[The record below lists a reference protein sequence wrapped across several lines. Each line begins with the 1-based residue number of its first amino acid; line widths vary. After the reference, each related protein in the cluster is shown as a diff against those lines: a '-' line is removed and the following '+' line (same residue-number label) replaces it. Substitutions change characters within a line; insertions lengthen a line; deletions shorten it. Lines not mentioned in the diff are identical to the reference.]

1 MYVMLRKRG
10 DSPNRAIRVIIL
22 PKVYYDFSQWAR
34 NQRKIVHALQLFL
47 VGEYLMHAFYGID
60 NLRQVVESTILS
72 PKLQF
77 PNIGLPEA

>member
-34 NQRKIVHALQLFL
+34 NQRKSASPLIIFGCSIVESM
-47 VGEYLMHAFYGID
+47 GY
-60 NLRQVVESTILS
+60 VVERELS
-72 PKLQF
+72 
-77 PNIGLPEA
+77 I